1 MFGTT
6 GNQNPRTQ
14 TWESRGDFPNDIGD
28 ISQ

>member
-6 GNQNPRTQ
+6 GNLTRTQ
-14 TWESRGDFPNDIGD
+14 TWEFGGDFPNDIGD